1 MKEVFGVRPLRCERC
16 VLRFSA
22 FTPVLRVS
30 EPKPERK
37 APVTFD
43 LVSRRSQLVPDSASP
58 LSEIQLIELE
68 WQEKIQPDG
77 LVEQTL
83 CAQLAHA
90 TWHLRCLHLAEREAL
105 ASAVSNRCFNGESVM
120 SLMTWRRA
128 AESSIQTALQQ
139 LQGYRQVGPSRGPTP
154 QLGTS
159 DLLALSEAVDPTATE
174 HHLAFAQG
182 N

>member
-1 MKEVFGVRPLRCERC
+1 MLRI
-16 VLRFSA
+16 
-22 FTPVLRVS
+22 S
-30 EPKPERK
+30 EPKLERK
-37 APVTFD
+37 APVTVD
-43 LVSRRSQLVPDSASP
+43 LVSRRSQLVPDPASP
-58 LSEIQLIELE
+58 LSEIQAIELE
-68 WQEKIQPDG
+68 WREKIQPDG

-105 ASAVSNRCFNGESVM
+105 ANAVNNRCFNGESVM

-139 LQGYRQVGPSRGPTP
+139 LHSYRQIGPIRGPTP
-154 QLGTS
+154 QLATR
-159 DLLALSEAVDPTATE
+159 DLLTLTQAVDPLSTG